1 MISGIK
7 IYKGDG
13 TLKQEINQAEARE
26 LYNETNKSAWELSPT
41 ERRHWDN
48 MTVKETQPYEY
59 KGLRP
64 WIKRSYKWNKQYKLK
79 CIMCK
84 KEMIKANSKA
94 LICSTTCKNA
104 HLREERK
111 NK

>member
-48 MTVKETQPYEY
+48 MTVKENQPY
-59 KGLRP
+59 
-64 WIKRSYKWNKQYKLK
+64 
-79 CIMCK
+79 
-84 KEMIKANSKA
+84 
-94 LICSTTCKNA
+94 
-104 HLREERK
+104 
-111 NK
+111 